1 MKKYTSFPRKIT
13 LFAAFMAFFSL
24 KIVASTYFSPDPIQ
38 DDTCIGQEQEFVKN
52 FNKTFAVSKNE
63 VVILSNKYGK
73 IDVKTGAVNQVVM
86 NVRVRVNA
94 NSQEEAQ
101 KMFDRVNI
109 AFSNG
114 PEFVKGE
121 TVIESNDGG
130 KWSWNKTQTA
140 DFSIDYEVVM
150 PVNNRLDLTNK

>member
-1 MKKYTSFPRKIT
+1 MKKYQSFFKKIA
-13 LFAAFMAFFSL
+13 LLAAFSTLFSL
-24 KIVASTYFSPDPIQ
+24 KIVASTHPLPDPIKG
-38 DDTCIGQEQEFVKN
+38 DTCIGQEQEFVKN

-63 VVILSNKYGK
+63 VVMLSNKYGK
-73 IDVKTGAVNQVVM
+73 IDVKTGASNQVVM

-94 NSQEEAQ
+94 PSQEEAQ

-121 TVIESNDGG
+121 TVIESNEGG
-130 KWSWNKTQTA
+130 KWSWNKTKLPT
-140 DFSIDYEVVM
+140 FPLIM
-150 PVNNRLDLTNK
+150 R